1 MIEKKY
7 IIWNVFIFQEKIF
20 KMINILTHLMQAT
33 TAGILTT
40 LSHCVEVMNQR
51 EESFRRRLEREAEK
65 RKRLEEKLK
74 HALAHSTQ
82 ETQASRR
89 VVVMGGPDYEVCE
102 KGDLVMSIWNGFEY
116 KMDCLVSSLFVV
128 T

>member
-1 MIEKKY
+1 MFEDQKESCNFLSLI
-7 IIWNVFIFQEKIF
+7 V
-20 KMINILTHLMQAT
+20 QAT

-51 EESFRRRLEREAEK
+51 EESFKRRLEREAEK

-82 ETQASRR
+82 ETQPSRR
-89 VVVMGGPDYEVCE
+89 VVVMGGPDYEVSE
-102 KGDLVMSIWNGFEY
+102 NGDDVRRLQNAF
-116 KMDCLVSSLFVV
+116 L
-128 T
+128 